1 MIKKNYSK
9 ILIFLLLWPGMIHA
23 DEGMWLLSLV
33 KKYNIEKMQQMGFKL
48 TADDIYSV
56 NNASLKDAI
65 VSLDY
70 GGCTAEI
77 VSSKGLLFTNHHCGY
92 DEIQS
97 HSSLEH
103 DYLKDGFW
111 AESLKEELSNPGKTA
126 TFLVRMED
134 VTAQVMNGITASS
147 SEEKRAELM
156 DFNMAAIKHKAIEG
170 SHYEAF
176 VESFFEGNQFFL
188 FVTETF
194 KDVRLVGAPPES
206 IGKFGH
212 DTDNWVYPRHTGDF
226 SIFRVYMS
234 PDGKPAEYSEQ
245 NIPYRPKKHLQIS
258 LKGVNEN
265 DFAMILGYPGTTNR
279 YLTSEAIKN
288 IYDIQNPVR
297 VEIRTA
303 KQDIL
308 KKYMDNNAAL
318 KIKYSAKYATS
329 SNYWKYSIGQNK
341 GIVSENL
348 IPQKIAFE
356 QQMQKMINIS
366 DELKLR
372 YANLINELNFSYQRA
387 QKADLVSSYLDEAI
401 FGGSDIIIFAYNSLE
416 LYADMAQKAHKDSI
430 AKRVEKFNER
440 AEKYFADFDANVDK
454 EVLVKMLKMY
464 RQNIEKDL
472 QADIIQQ
479 MSENFQG
486 NEQKYANEL
495 YAKSI
500 FADHTKL
507 KKFLKKPKMEKL
519 TKDPGFILMVSFLNN
534 YQGVYMATQQLEQK
548 TDSLNRLFVAMQM
561 ELFPEKTFY
570 PDANSTMRLTYG
582 KVSSYMAKDGLVYK
596 NFTTHKGILEKENP
610 NNPEFIVDPKLKEL
624 LVNEDFG
631 DYVDKDGSLHVCFI
645 TNNDITGGNSGSP
658 TLNANGELIGLAF
671 DGNWEA
677 MSSDLNYIPNLQR
690 TIVVD
695 IRYVLFVIDKFAG
708 AKHLIDE
715 LDLVK
720 E

>member
-1 MIKKNYSK
+1 MLTKKNFK
-9 ILIFLLLWPGMIHA
+9 LLILALLWPGIILA

-48 TADDIYSV
+48 SADDIYSV
-56 NNASLKDAI
+56 NNASIKDAI

-92 DEIQS
+92 DEIQA

-103 DYLKDGFW
+103 DYLKYGFW
-111 AESLKEELSNPGKTA
+111 SQSLKEELANPGKTA

-134 VTAQVMNGITASS
+134 VTEQVMNGINTTTTG
-147 SEEKRAELM
+147 EKRAELM
-156 DFNMAAIKHKAIEG
+156 DLNMAAIKLKATEG

-194 KDVRLVGAPPES
+194 KDVRLVGTPPES

-212 DTDNWVYPRHTGDF
+212 DTDNWMYPRHTGDF

-234 PDGKPAEYSEQ
+234 PDGKPAEYSEK
-245 NIPYRPKKHLQIS
+245 NIPYQPKKHLQIS

-279 YLTSEAIKN
+279 YLHSAAIK
-288 IYDIQNPVR
+288 IIHEIQNPVR
-297 VEIRTA
+297 VEVRTA

-308 KKYMDNNAAL
+308 KKYMNNSAEL
-318 KIKYSAKYATS
+318 QLKYSAKFANS

-341 GIVSENL
+341 GIISENL
-348 IPQKIAFE
+348 IPQKKAIE
-356 QQMQKMINIS
+356 QQMQKMIDES
-366 DELKLR
+366 DDLKLR
-372 YANLINELNFSYQRA
+372 YADIINELNYYYFAS
-387 QKADLVSSYLDEAI
+387 QKAEFVSAYLDEAI
-401 FGGSDIIIFAYNSLE
+401 FGGSDIIIFAYNALE
-416 LYADMAQKAHKDSI
+416 LYADLAQKSHKDSI
-430 AKRVEKFNER
+430 NKRVEKFNER

-464 RQNIEKDL
+464 SQSIEKEL
-472 QADIIQQ
+472 QADIMLQINE
-479 MSENFQG
+479 SYQG
-486 NEQKYANEL
+486 NIQNYANEL
-495 YAKSI
+495 YTKSI
-500 FADHTKL
+500 FADKAKL

-519 TKDPGFILMVSFLNN
+519 TNDPGFILMVSFLNN
-534 YQGVYMATQQLEQK
+534 YQGVYMATEQLGQK
-548 TDSLNRLFVAMQM
+548 KDSLNQLFVALQM

-570 PDANSTMRLTYG
+570 PDANSTMRLSYG
-582 KVSSYMAKDGLVYK
+582 KVSSYMAKDGIVYEH
-596 NFTTHKGILEKENP
+596 FTTHKGILEKEDP
-610 NNPEFIVDPKLKEL
+610 NNPEFVVDPKLKEL
-624 LVNEDFG
+624 LVNKDFG
-631 DYVDKDGSLHVCFI
+631 VYADKDGSLHVCFI
-645 TNNDITGGNSGSP
+645 TDNDITGGNSGSP

-677 MSSDLNYIPNLQR
+677 MSSDLSYIPKLQR

-715 LDLVK
+715 LDIVK